1 MLTYVQQRDALL
13 HSPHSQ
19 VQVLLARR
27 YSVCLLFC
35 HKSTNTDAAHRPTGE
50 TIAEVGLRYS
60 VDWLQVLTLLA
71 LLVQKY
77 KY

>member
-1 MLTYVQQRDALL
+1 MPTYAQQRDALL

-19 VQVLLARR
+19 VQVLPARR
-27 YSVCLLFC
+27 CSVYLLFWY
-35 HKSTNTDAAHRPTGE
+35 KRTNTDAARRPTGE
-50 TIAEVGLRYS
+50 TIAEVGMRYS

>member
-1 MLTYVQQRDALL
+1 MLTYAQQRDALL

-19 VQVLLARR
+19 VQVLPARR
-27 YSVCLLFC
+27 YSIYLLFWY
-35 HKSTNTDAAHRPTGE
+35 KSTNTDTVHRPTGE
-50 TIAEVGLRYS
+50 TLAEVGMRYS

-71 LLVQKY
+71 LLVQNY

>member
-1 MLTYVQQRDALL
+1 MLTYAQQRDALL

-19 VQVLLARR
+19 VQVLSARR
-27 YSVCLLFC
+27 YLVSLLYSY
-35 HKSTNTDAAHRPTGE
+35 KSTNTDAAHRPTGE